1 MTTNRVV
8 VVDVLR
14 MISPGKLVSV
24 LSSVSMSAAD
34 LKGKQFSISKN
45 VFLLKMT
52 SKIGKGFIIDFEK
65 FIL

>member
-14 MISPGKLVSV
+14 IISPGKLVLV

-34 LKGKQFSISKN
+34 LKGNS
-45 VFLLKMT
+45 FLLQKCV
-52 SKIGKGFIIDFEK
+52 SFENDFENRK
-65 FIL
+65 RVH